1 MVAEEVGLLMWAVVA
16 GRILEFALALFAAI
30 RSVSAAILQ
39 WRSAALGEAKGR
51 ADSDEA
57 HAEAARRAADRMQSI
72 AEKPAGRDDII
83 RRLEEGS
90 A

>member
-1 MVAEEVGLLMWAVVA
+1 MVVKEIGLLMWAVIA
-16 GRILEFALALFAAI
+16 GRILEFALALLAAI
-30 RSVSAAILQ
+30 RSVSAAILL

-57 HAEAARRAADRMQSI
+57 HAEAAWRAADRMQSV
-72 AEKPAGRDDII
+72 ASTPANRDDII

>member
-1 MVAEEVGLLMWAVVA
+1 MWAVVA